1 MTNPIERCKTE
12 LAILKTELNHA
23 PMKDLGEN
31 VKIIDFFHTRLG
43 ALKNDISLLK
53 QSAEEKDNITA
64 LNEGVTKC
72 YKMLNDRCQQIF
84 GRTVTEDRE
93 DEGFVLID

>member
-12 LAILKTELNHA
+12 LAILKTELNRA

-53 QSAEEKDNITA
+53 H
-64 LNEGVTKC
+64 
-72 YKMLNDRCQQIF
+72 
-84 GRTVTEDRE
+84 
-93 DEGFVLID
+93 